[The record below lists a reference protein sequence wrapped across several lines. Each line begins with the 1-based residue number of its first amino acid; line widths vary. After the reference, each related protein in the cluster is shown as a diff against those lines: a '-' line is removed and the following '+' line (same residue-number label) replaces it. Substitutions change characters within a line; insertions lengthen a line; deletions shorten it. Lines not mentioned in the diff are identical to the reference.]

1 MNIKDHSEAS
11 VMLKPLIIKMENK
24 LENKDFVQ
32 AFSTLV
38 ELRNY
43 TSELKA
49 WLMVEIGK
57 DSV

>member
-11 VMLKPLIIKMENK
+11 VRLKPLIVKMENQ

-43 TSELKA
+43 TSELKQ
-49 WLMVEIGK
+49 WLMVKIG
-57 DSV
+57 DDRI